1 MKKNKQLNLYF
12 NDKPIK
18 SKETDYQ
25 ESRINIVISVF
36 LIFFFIISARLF
48 FLGFDKNVNIYSNNV
63 INYFMKEEIL

>member
-36 LIFFFIISARLF
+36 LIFFFHHFCTTIF
-48 FLGFDKNVNIYSNNV
+48 FRI
-63 INYFMKEEIL
+63 